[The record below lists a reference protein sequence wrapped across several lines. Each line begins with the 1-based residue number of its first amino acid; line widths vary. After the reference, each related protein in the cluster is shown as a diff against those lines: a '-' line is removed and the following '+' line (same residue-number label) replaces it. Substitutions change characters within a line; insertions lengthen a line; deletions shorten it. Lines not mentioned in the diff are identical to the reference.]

1 MQQQLVNEVMTP
13 NPTTLEATA
22 SVRAAAEEMRTTGIG
37 AVIVEEAGEVCGI
50 VTDRDIVVRCVATGG
65 DTDET
70 TVGSICSRQLAKL
83 SPDDTVDNAVNLM
96 RKKGIRRIP
105 VMEDGRAL
113 GILSL
118 GDLAVEREPGSV
130 LGKISAQEANL

>member
-13 NPTTLEATA
+13 NPTTLEANA